1 MVENTTFYLISPGK
15 NNFQVTHLC
24 VSRKFVSN
32 ERRQMGGSRK
42 RKEKEKGA

>member
-32 ERRQMGGSRK
+32 EKRQMGGGGEVKRK
-42 RKEKEKGA
+42 RKGA